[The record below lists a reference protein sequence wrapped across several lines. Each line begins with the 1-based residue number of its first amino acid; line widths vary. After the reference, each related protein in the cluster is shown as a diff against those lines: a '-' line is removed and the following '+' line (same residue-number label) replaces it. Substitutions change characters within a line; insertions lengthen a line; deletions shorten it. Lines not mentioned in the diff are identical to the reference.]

1 MSDGMEVK
9 LCAKCVLAL
18 KERRIVLGRD
28 DDTHELVVT
37 RNKSSSSSSQQ
48 QQRSASAGSRLKT
61 TERVHS
67 KLSARVSAA
76 SK

>member
-9 LCAKCVLAL
+9 LCAKCVLAV

-37 RNKSSSSSSQQ
+37 RNKSSLSSSQ
-48 QQRSASAGSRLKT
+48 QQRSASTGSRLKT